1 MNEKDPYV
9 IGGTFLIYLGCAKK
23 IFNNLELPLFSYE
36 IYGKIISYR
45 SDAIKEN
52 DLEFV
57 RKCIAM
63 MK

>member
-1 MNEKDPYV
+1 MKKIHMFSEVLHTIN
-9 IGGTFLIYLGCAKK
+9 IGCAKK
-23 IFNNLELPLFSYE
+23 IFNNLERPLFSYE

-52 DLEFV
+52 DIEFV

-63 MK
+63 MQ